1 LSYNNDLELAART
14 AVVTWNKREQALC
27 QRVQQSSGIED
38 QLGKEWLNYWML
50 ARTAPLDNRSDLY
63 GYMTGAKVRLSNQS
77 MSTQRAYCLVQT
89 IAAEGAGMVGVWGRP
104 LSLVSKLAFSCRPE
118 LFAPYD
124 RRARI
129 ALKTKGHVTE
139 GNYPV
144 YMDAFH
150 RELAEFIID
159 LRKARIDIH
168 SPLLNGTV
176 NMSQQIFELRT
187 FDKYLMLLGGFSRAA
202 MKQIVSGSDSKQ
214 HAPKRKGA
222 RKQKE

>member
-1 LSYNNDLELAART
+1 MSYNNDLELAART
-14 AVVTWNKREQALC
+14 AVVTWNKSEQTLC

-38 QLGKEWLNYWML
+38 QLGKDWLNYWML
-50 ARTAPLDNRSDLY
+50 ARTAPLNGRSELY
-63 GYMTGAKVRLSNQS
+63 RYMTGAMVRLSNQS
-77 MSTQRAYCLVQT
+77 MNTQRAYYLVQT
-89 IAAEGAGMVGVWGRP
+89 IAAEGADMVGVRGRP

-129 ALKTKGHVTE
+129 ALKTKGYVTE

-150 RELAEFIID
+150 SELAKFIRD
-159 LRKARIDIH
+159 LREARIDIH
-168 SPLLNGTV
+168 SPLFNGTV
-176 NMSQQIFELRT
+176 NMSQPLFDLRT
-187 FDKYLMLLGGFSRAA
+187 FDKYLMLLGGFSRTA